1 LEPVYLPDGRIMEKQ
16 YTTLSA
22 ATVGTVTFNYIS
34 EVEDVIG
41 LYTVATGT
49 VAVTGVSYSDNKVT
63 VNYAAAVTGTVH
75 VTAIGW
81 QG

>member
-1 LEPVYLPDGRIMEKQ
+1 MEKGSKA
-16 YTTLSA
+16 LSA

-49 VAVTGVSYSDNKVT
+49 VAVTGVSYSGNTVT

-75 VTAIGW
+75 VTAVGW
-81 QG
+81 TG